1 MVVAPETGA
10 DEGVARG
17 VVGVALDGGEELG
30 EGVYQ
35 FARHVFEE
43 GVVEVAFVDIFGI
56 VVEVEDDAFVI
67 HEEVVVE
74 DGGVVGDEDV
84 GVREEGVDVQAAFEE
99 KEVGVFHAAEARV
112 EADVGMGLEEEEGV
126 FALHEE
132 VEGFEVEVLGEE
144 VALGFAPRGH
154 VEEYAGV

>member
-1 MVVAPETGA
+1 MVAAPETGA

-17 VVGVALDGGEELG
+17 VVGVALDGGEELRK
-30 EGVYQ
+30 GVCQ

-43 GVVEVAFVDIFGI
+43 GVVEVAFVDVFGI
-56 VVEVEDDAFVI
+56 VVEVEDDAFVV